1 MYGVLALLICFADI
15 TKQSLFEAPL
25 NQVINVR
32 DFGTPVRRSSIGN
45 LSCRSRNI
53 FAIFV
58 GWFLQDRVMKRLL
71 HEKGILFG
79 L

>member
-1 MYGVLALLICFADI
+1 
-15 TKQSLFEAPL
+15 LFEAPL

-32 DFGTPVRRSSIGN
+32 DFGTPVRRSSIKK
-45 LSCRSRNI
+45 LSFRSRKI

-58 GWFLQDRVMKRLL
+58 GLFLQDRVMKHLL